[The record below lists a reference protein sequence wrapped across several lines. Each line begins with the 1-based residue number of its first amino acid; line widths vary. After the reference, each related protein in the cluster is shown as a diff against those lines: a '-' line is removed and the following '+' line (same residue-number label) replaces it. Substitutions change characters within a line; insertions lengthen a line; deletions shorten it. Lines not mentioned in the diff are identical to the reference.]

1 MHELGACEGSNC
13 KALLGVFRFN
23 VGKLNFLDG
32 SCVES
37 NRNVNWGLS
46 MKIWMPSLALVF
58 ALLGVSTVP
67 ANAQS
72 ADGVDNVFT
81 PPSNASM
88 PGGQF
93 GEDGAQFGGNGG
105 QFGNRQFGGGRRQFR
120 GANGRGRQGAGKNRI
135 PNLKQIRAL
144 PSLTPQQ
151 RKQIVQIMRQAKAD
165 TQPLMEQ
172 AREIGLQIR
181 NANGPSGLQSASG
194 NGGSASSFADNADS
208 SFAPESGSAKI
219 GKNGKNKIGSMKEL
233 RASGALRNADPQTRA
248 QLRQI
253 RQQIQ
258 AKRQATWSQ
267 VKQILTAEQVQE
279 LENMRSGQLMPAS
292 LQGVNQ

>member
-1 MHELGACEGSNC
+1 
-13 KALLGVFRFN
+13 
-23 VGKLNFLDG
+23 
-32 SCVES
+32 
-37 NRNVNWGLS
+37 
-46 MKIWMPSLALVF
+46 MKIWMPSLALAF
-58 ALLGVSTVP
+58 ALTAVTSVS

-81 PPSNASM
+81 PPSNAAM

-93 GEDGAQFGGNGG
+93 GGNGAQFGGNGG
-105 QFGNRQFGGGRRQFR
+105 QFGDRQLGGGRRQFR

-151 RKQIVQIMRQAKAD
+151 RKQIVQIMRQSKAD

-181 NANGPSGLQSASG
+181 NANPGSSNSPGSTGFQPASV
-194 NGGSASSFADNADS
+194 NGGGSNSIADNADS
-208 SFAPESGSAKI
+208 SFAPSSGFANV
-219 GKNGKNKIGSMKEL
+219 GKNGKNKLGSMKEL
-233 RASGALRNADPQTRA
+233 RASGAMRNADPQTKA
-248 QLRQI
+248 KLRQI

-258 AKRQATWSQ
+258 AKRQDTWNQ